1 MAMGCVRVYMEG
13 KREKWGRRKGGT
25 CARNDE
31 NTRCSRVRGYT
42 QERDET
48 SDMVFYVLRRW

>member
-1 MAMGCVRVYMEG
+1 MGCVGVYVEG

-48 SDMVFYVLRRW
+48 SDMVFYVLRRR